1 MMPRTHTTVEVL
13 NTSPTAAS
21 RHGPAWHLMLCLIDR
36 SSLIGARCAA
46 IPVHSMT
53 SMTCPLAGL
62 YAGQLDFSAPHR
74 AKKANTKSKALICRR
89 ILSGVTP
96 SWPNGVAFK
105 EVSSPHDCQS
115 TLVFAK
121 TLGRPLLCRH
131 GIAWLG

>member
-1 MMPRTHTTVEVL
+1 
-13 NTSPTAAS
+13 
-21 RHGPAWHLMLCLIDR
+21 
-36 SSLIGARCAA
+36 
-46 IPVHSMT
+46 
-53 SMTCPLAGL
+53 MTCPLAGL

-74 AKKANTKSKALICRR
+74 AKKANTKSKAPDLPAHTQR
-89 ILSGVTP
+89 GDP

-121 TLGRPLLCRH
+121 TLGEAVTVSAWHCLAWLIRFCGGINSGSINCGSQH

>member
-1 MMPRTHTTVEVL
+1 
-13 NTSPTAAS
+13 
-21 RHGPAWHLMLCLIDR
+21 
-36 SSLIGARCAA
+36 
-46 IPVHSMT
+46 MT

-131 GIAWLG
+131 GIAWLGKFDSAVASILVASIVVVSMALLGLVDSNLWWHQFW